1 MASIEQR
8 LAALRGYL
16 QTLSAD
22 GTTFICEGGEEFH
35 TKEDAATYLMEH
47 GAYTPD
53 GKRIVLYPHPVE
65 SVDGLSLSLF
75 QLIDEAVETG
85 RLFLPHILESDEV
98 GG

>member
-1 MASIEQR
+1 
-8 LAALRGYL
+8 
-16 QTLSAD
+16 
-22 GTTFICEGGEEFH
+22 
-35 TKEDAATYLMEH
+35 MEH

-65 SVDGLSLSLF
+65 NVDGLSLSLF

-85 RLFLPHILESDEV
+85 RMFLPHILESDEV